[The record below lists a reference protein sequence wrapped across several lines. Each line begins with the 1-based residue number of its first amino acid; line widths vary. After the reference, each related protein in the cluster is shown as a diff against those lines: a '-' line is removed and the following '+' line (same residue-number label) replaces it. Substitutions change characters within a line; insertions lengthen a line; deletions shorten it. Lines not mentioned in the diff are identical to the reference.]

1 MAESPHTGQYDA
13 LEPRAPSPHHDP
25 SLAQTRSSD
34 SMNIPPEDLDFDP
47 PPGAARPRFYNS
59 EFGGPQPRQSYA
71 DSFDA
76 SSTRV
81 HSENPSFA
89 AFPVDPRVSGYA
101 HSSLYQ
107 QYRDDPSQDHPMSSL
122 GRQRDLS
129 PAGIMEEKRAMYSDA
144 GKRRRR
150 TWLTLGGIALLVLI
164 IGAVLG
170 IYFGVIR
177 PHQNHVNNSNNN
189 SGSSSTSNGSG
200 SPSGD
205 SQNRAAITGGDG
217 SKITTDDGSTFTYN
231 NSYGGYW
238 WSDPDNPFA
247 TNAQVN
253 SWTPPLNQSMK
264 WGQDRIYGYAHHF
277 WVDLFLML

>member
-34 SMNIPPEDLDFDP
+34 TMNIPPEDLDFDP

-76 SSTRV
+76 SSTRI

-101 HSSLYQ
+101 HNSLYQ

-129 PAGIMEEKRAMYSDA
+129 PAGIMEEKRAMYGDT
-144 GKRRRR
+144 GKSRRR
-150 TWLTLGGIALLVLI
+150 TWLTLGGIVLLVLI
-164 IGAVLG
+164 IGAVVG

-177 PHQNHVNNSNNN
+177 PHQNHVNNSNN

-200 SPSGD
+200 SPSGGP
-205 SQNRAAITGGDG
+205 QNRAAITGGDG

-238 WSDPDNPFA
+238 WSDPANPFA
-247 TNAQVN
+247 NNAQVN
-253 SWTPPLNQSMK
+253 SWTPPLNQSMR